1 MANKFTDAVFECDVK
16 GTDKLLLFIL
26 GGFADNEKGEC
37 WPSYKTLAKRA
48 GLGYSTIQDSLKR
61 LIGAGFVSVVGRH
74 PIRNTDQYTLILRLN
89 LEKLQEHV
97 LASTTSGNRYQSEPG
112 TMRRE
117 RGQHVPGTGK
127 LVPGSTDELNMNS
140 LDNSLDALT
149 IAIDEHS
156 ATQEGQEQ
164 EPAGETPATP
174 VLSSKCD
181 SRCEG
186 ESDWTNSG
194 SGEPVSSNP
203 APTHDYVAPPCREVE
218 PARWLANYLY
228 CFLSVREDVEVL
240 PGWEKF
246 WTKDFQEAL
255 DSGWSVDDLHIA
267 IRASQVGRAREFY
280 KRGASIAANLE
291 LLAENGQT
299 LESKDLLCQYECP
312 KCHGLFIG
320 VEALIE
326 HQLRCYQ
333 KPVDPEDE
341 AEEEA
346 MWLADELVSE
356 GYVKEHPEMAEYYP
370 WADDD
375 RQMFDPWADA
385 PEQLPGPT
393 GEQSRTEEEQETQ
406 Q

>member
-61 LIGAGFVSVVGRH
+61 LIGVGFVSVVGRRQ
-74 PIRNTDQYTLILRLN
+74 IRDTDQYTLILRLN

-97 LASTTSGNRYQSEPG
+97 LASTTSGNHYQSEPG
-112 TMRRE
+112 TMHRE

-127 LVPGSTDELNMNS
+127 HVPGSTDELNMNS
-140 LDNSLDALT
+140 LYNSLDALT

-174 VLSSKCD
+174 VFSSKCD

-203 APTHDYVAPPCREVE
+203 APTHDYDALPRREFE

-246 WTKDFQEAL
+246 WTKDFEDAL
-255 DSGWSVDDLHIA
+255 DSGWSVEDVTRA
-267 IRASQVGRAREFY
+267 VRASQVGRAREFY
-280 KRGASIAANLE
+280 KRGASIVANLE
-291 LLAENGQT
+291 LLAENGQK
-299 LESKDLLCQYECP
+299 LESKDLLCEYECP

-326 HQLRCYQ
+326 HQLGCYE
-333 KPVDPEDE
+333 KPVDPEDA

-346 MWLADELVSE
+346 MDLADELVSE
-356 GYVKEHPEMAEYYP
+356 GYVREHPEMATYYP
-370 WADDD
+370 WGDDD
-375 RQMFDPWADA
+375 RQMVDPWAEV
-385 PEQLPGPT
+385 PEQLPELT
-393 GEQSRTEEEQETQ
+393 GEQMPY
-406 Q
+406 

>member
-61 LIGAGFVSVVGRH
+61 LIGVGFVSVVGRRQ
-74 PIRNTDQYTLILRLN
+74 IRDTDQYTLILRLN

-97 LASTTSGNRYQSEPG
+97 LASTTSGNHYQSEPG
-112 TMRRE
+112 TMYRE
-117 RGQHVPGTGK
+117 RGHHVPGTGK
-127 LVPGSTDELNMNS
+127 HVPGSTDELNMNS
-140 LDNSLDALT
+140 LDNSLEKT
-149 IAIDEHS
+149 IAIADS
-156 ATQEGQEQ
+156 ASHEAREQ
-164 EPAGETPATP
+164 ETAGETPATP
-174 VLSSKCD
+174 VLSSKLD
-181 SRCEG
+181 ASFEREAD
-186 ESDWTNSG
+186 ESHSG
-194 SGEPVSSNP
+194 FSEPVSFNP
-203 APTHDYVAPPCREVE
+203 APTHDYDALPRREVE

-356 GYVKEHPEMAEYYP
+356 GYVAEHPEMATYYP
-370 WADDD
+370 WTDDD

-393 GEQSRTEEEQETQ
+393 GELMPC
-406 Q
+406 